1 MKHAPARDD
10 SPKTTVRSQTG
21 TPAVSGTGAPSTG
34 QLIALFVGLM
44 LAMFMFSLNQTVL
57 ATALPTIVGELNGVD
72 QMLWVQTG
80 FMLASTILMPAYGRL
95 GDQFGRK
102 ALFITA
108 ISVFIGGSFIGFL
121 APTMGWLITGRIVQ
135 GVGGGGM
142 MILSQAI
149 IATVVPARQRGKYM
163 GIMGSVFAVSSV
175 AGPLIGGWLT
185 EGPGWRWAFLL
196 SLPLGVLAIIATAL
210 FFHEDDSTRTG
221 ERSVDVIGL
230 ALIAVFTSSVVLV
243 SAWGGTQ
250 FDWLSPEVIGLIA
263 AGVVAAVAF
272 VFVELRVASP
282 IIPMWLF
289 KDRNFTLASIAG
301 ISLSVGMFGVISYM
315 PTYLQMTHE
324 LSPANAGLSMI
335 PLMATM
341 LVVGTTVGFLIAR
354 TGRYKGYP
362 IAGLFIATLGMVLLS
377 TLRPDTPTWM
387 LMVFLAVFGTGLGL
401 ALQQLVLIVQN
412 SFPVRMVG
420 TATASN
426 NYFRQVGGTLGM
438 SLVGTLFTSR
448 LMTNLQEGLSAVPGG
463 AGDIGSAN
471 SLTPDLVAHLP
482 EHVYDLVVNAYNDA
496 LIPLFLWLAPLTLI
510 GGIVAC
516 FIDPK
521 PLATTNEP
529 VENTVAEALP
539 ARG

>member
-1 MKHAPARDD
+1 MGSRSDAPA
-10 SPKTTVRSQTG
+10 
-21 TPAVSGTGAPSTG
+21 PAPADGQAASAPATG
-34 QLIALFVGLM
+34 QIVVLFVGLM

-72 QMLWVQTG
+72 RMLWIQTG

-102 ALFITA
+102 SFFIAA
-108 ISVFIGGSFIGFL
+108 ISIFIGGSFIGFL
-121 APTMGWLITGRIVQ
+121 APTMDWLIAGRIVQ

-149 IATVVPARQRGKYM
+149 IASVVPARQRGKYM

-196 SLPLGVLAIIATAL
+196 SLPLGVLAIISTAV
-210 FFHEDDSTRTG
+210 FFREDSSTRTG

-250 FDWLSPEVIGLIA
+250 FAWASPEVIGLIA
-263 AGVVAAVAF
+263 AGVLAAVAF
-272 VFVELRVASP
+272 VFVELRVSAP

-289 KDRNFTLASIAG
+289 KDRNFTLASLAG
-301 ISLSVGMFGVISYM
+301 ISMSVGMFGVISYM

-324 LSPANAGLSMI
+324 LTPANAGLSMI

-341 LVVGTTVGFLIAR
+341 LVVGTSVGFLIAR
-354 TGRYKGYP
+354 TGRYKAYP
-362 IAGLFIATLGMVLLS
+362 IAGLFTATVGMILLATLQ
-377 TLRPDTPTWM
+377 PDTPVWALM
-387 LMVFLAVFGTGLGL
+387 LFLAVFGTGLGL

-448 LMTNLQEGLSAVPGG
+448 LMTNLESGLSAVPGG

-482 EHVYDLVVNAYNDA
+482 GPMYDLVVNAYNDA
-496 LIPLFLWLAPLTLI
+496 LVPLFLWLAPLTLI
-510 GGIVAC
+510 GGVIAC
-516 FIDPK
+516 FIEPK

-529 VENTVAEALP
+529 VDTTSLEENGEP
-539 ARG
+539 AGR